1 MVKKYTR
8 LLKRPDETF
17 FLLGVRGVG
26 KSTWIRN
33 CFKQPPIYYDLLN
46 EDLFSELLINKSLF
60 YKQLSAEK
68 AHTWV
73 VVDEIQRIPGLL
85 NECHRLIEERR
96 LRFSLLGS
104 SARKLRQQG
113 VNLLGGRATQIEL
126 FPLLPEELADD
137 FNLDSYLAMGG
148 IPLIVTSPNPANRLK
163 AYVQTYLREEIRQ
176 EALVRNIEGFT
187 RFLPIAGLFH
197 GQVLN
202 IEGLARDAGV
212 ARSTVQGYL
221 EILEETLLAYRL
233 KAFEGRLRV
242 KEKKHPKF
250 YWIDSGLARA
260 AKGQFGMVAPE
271 ERGALL
277 EGVIIQI
284 IRTYQSLRNDL
295 YDDIYYWS
303 VGRKESS
310 IEVDL
315 LLMRTKEIVAIEIKS
330 SAIYNSSWT
339 RGLVAVSELKGV
351 SRKILV
357 YTGERSFKT
366 DNGVEVYAFEKF
378 LELLRLG
385 KI

>member
-1 MVKKYTR
+1 M
-8 LLKRPDETF
+8 
-17 FLLGVRGVG
+17 G
-26 KSTWIRN
+26 
-33 CFKQPPIYYDLLN
+33 
-46 EDLFSELLINKSLF
+46 
-60 YKQLSAEK
+60 
-68 AHTWV
+68 
-73 VVDEIQRIPGLL
+73 
-85 NECHRLIEERR
+85 
-96 LRFSLLGS
+96 
-104 SARKLRQQG
+104 SARH
-113 VNLLGGRATQIEL
+113 GGCCCQ
-126 FPLLPEELADD
+126 
-137 FNLDSYLAMGG
+137 
-148 IPLIVTSPNPANRLK
+148 
-163 AYVQTYLREEIRQ
+163 
-176 EALVRNIEGFT
+176 
-187 RFLPIAGLFH
+187 
-197 GQVLN
+197 
-202 IEGLARDAGV
+202 
-212 ARSTVQGYL
+212 
-221 EILEETLLAYRL
+221 
-233 KAFEGRLRV
+233 GRLRV